1 MFVHFLLDEVLDAVG
16 DLIRSQRFL
25 NDHLLEHVQFLLP
38 FPGERYFSWV
48 FVSLDHLKLL
58 QIIDEL
64 VFEAFEA
71 FDCVQTMYILVDS
84 FPGHFV
90 DPRWTRRHFIHF
102 VCEPGQEVS
111 EVCRVDVT
119 ILDLQFNRYVEAEE

>member
-1 MFVHFLLDEVLDAVG
+1 VFVHFLLDECLDAVG
-16 DLIRSQRFL
+16 DLVRPQCFL

-38 FPGERYFSWV
+38 FPGKRYFPWV
-48 FVSLDHLKLL
+48 FVSVDHLKLL

-71 FDCVQTMYILVDS
+71 FDGVQTMYILVDS
-84 FPGHFV
+84 FPWHFV
-90 DPRWTRRHFIHF
+90 DPIWTRGHFIHI

-119 ILDLQFNRYVEAEE
+119 ILYLQFNRDVEAEE